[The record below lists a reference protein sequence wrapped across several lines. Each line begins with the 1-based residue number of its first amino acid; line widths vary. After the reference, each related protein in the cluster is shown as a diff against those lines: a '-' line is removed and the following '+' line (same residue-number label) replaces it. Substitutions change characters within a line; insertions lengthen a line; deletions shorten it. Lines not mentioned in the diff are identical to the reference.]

1 MRNVSGVNK
10 ILGFEQSRR
19 SQYVGGVL
27 SYSGIRLISGIFVR
41 NLPTL
46 HVHLIIVFVDQIFD
60 HDKFIPFL
68 FQRGDHF
75 IQSFGSMLGSVVAED
90 DGAVAQMLVVAHSV
104 DDGVHTVV
112 LPVERIHIL
121 NTWIQLV
128 LEALRCMEGNK
139 IYSN

>member
-46 HVHLIIVFVDQIFD
+46 HVHLIIVFVDQVFD
-60 HDKFIPFL
+60 PDQFITFL

-75 IQSFGSMLGSVVAED
+75 IQSFGGMLGSVVAED
-90 DGAVAQMLVVAHSV
+90 DGAVAQMLVVAHFIDNGRSI
-104 DDGVHTVV
+104 VV
-112 LPVERIHIL
+112 LPVQAVHVRY
-121 NTWIQLV
+121 TWNRWFFEV
-128 LEALRCMEGNK
+128 WHRFAE
-139 IYSN
+139 